1 MKSTLILIFSI
12 FCCLPV
18 AAQKKNGMLLNPATM
33 SIAGIYS
40 LIAVDNILADG
51 TRVHLYGDNP
61 QGLLVLDKSGRYA
74 LQIFSQGRTK
84 FAAND
89 KSKGTDE
96 ENREAVKGSNA
107 HFGTYTVDNATG
119 TIIFHIDHASFPNW
133 EGTQQKRP
141 FTLVGN
147 VFKYTVPAPTT
158 GAAVTGEVEWKRVE

>member
-1 MKSTLILIFSI
+1 MKSTLMFIFSI

-18 AAQKKNGMLLNPATM
+18 MAQKKSGSLSNPATLD
-33 SIAGIYS
+33 IAGIYS

-51 TRVHLYGDNP
+51 SRVHLYGDNP
-61 QGLLVLDKSGRYA
+61 QGLLVLDKNGRYA
-74 LQIFSQGRTK
+74 LQIFSQGRVK
-84 FAAND
+84 FVAND

-107 HFGTYTVDNATG
+107 HFGTYSVDNTTG
-119 TIIFHIDHASFPNW
+119 IIIFYIDHASFPNW

-158 GAAVTGEVEWKRVE
+158 GAAATGEVEWKRID

>member
-1 MKSTLILIFSI
+1 MLIFSI

-18 AAQKKNGMLLNPATM
+18 MAQKKNSLLPNPATV
-33 SIAGIYS
+33 SLAGTYS
-40 LIAVDNILADG
+40 LIAVDNILGDG
-51 TRVHLYGDNP
+51 SRVHLYGDSP
-61 QGLLVLDKSGRYA
+61 QGLLILNKSGRYA
-74 LQIFSQGRTK
+74 LQIFSEGRAK
-84 FAAND
+84 FVAND

-96 ENREAVKGSNA
+96 ENRDAVKGSNA
-107 HFGTYTVDNATG
+107 HFGTYSVDDAAG

-158 GAAVTGEVEWKRVE
+158 GVAVTGEVEWRRVD